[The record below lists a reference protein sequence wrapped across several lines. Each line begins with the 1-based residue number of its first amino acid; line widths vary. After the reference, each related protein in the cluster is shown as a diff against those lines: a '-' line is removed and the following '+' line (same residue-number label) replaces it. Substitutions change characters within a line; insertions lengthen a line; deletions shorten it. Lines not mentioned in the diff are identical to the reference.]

1 MPTLAAAAIAKDEAR
16 DLPGWLENVFHFVD
30 EAVVVVDAATTDETR
45 ELLAAAEVD
54 YPGRVRWMEREKSYD
69 EGFAGQRNASLD
81 LATADWVLHMDIDM
95 RATPELGAEIRTAIQ
110 DESKNGF
117 YYRLLNHFLHHPV
130 TGGGWATWNKA
141 WLGRRGA
148 HHFANHIHEVTHIEG
163 GDAATGQLA
172 GLMWHLNDENYVERV
187 GKNLQY
193 MQGSGRKI
201 LERGIRVRWY
211 HMVLHPAYRAFKTYV
226 AQGLPPRDVHVHEQL
241 QLVGLR
247 VGRAE
252 PRNARVAGV
261 PAPERV
267 GHLRGRPF
275 APRSLRFL
283 TRGDAPD
290 PCTSSF
296 IASPPGAPP
305 YGAARTPS
313 RASSRRRDT
322 A

>member
-16 DLPGWLENVFHFVD
+16 DLPGWLDNVFHFVD
-30 EAVVVVDAATTDETR
+30 EAVVIVDASTTDDTR

-95 RATPELGAEIRTAIQ
+95 RATPELGTEIQTAIQ

-201 LERGIRVRWY
+201 LERGIQVRWY
-211 HMVLHPAYRAFKTYV
+211 HMLLHPTYRAFKTYV
-226 AQGLPPRDVHVHEQL
+226 AQGGWRDGAHGFLHAMYTFTSNFNWWAYAWDVQNRVTRESLESRLQEQWARQLPDTRTAAH
-241 QLVGLR
+241 
-247 VGRAE
+247 
-252 PRNARVAGV
+252 
-261 PAPERV
+261 AP
-267 GHLRGRPF
+267 
-275 APRSLRFL
+275 
-283 TRGDAPD
+283 
-290 PCTSSF
+290 
-296 IASPPGAPP
+296 
-305 YGAARTPS
+305 
-313 RASSRRRDT
+313 
-322 A
+322 